1 MKVDSITITQSRPD
15 CDQLNGMDGTN
26 YEDEYL
32 HNNLPSIEYYE
43 KQKKSTTIFW
53 CLASNI
59 MVESLTQL

>member
-43 KQKKSTTIFW
+43 KQKKSTTIF
-53 CLASNI
+53 
-59 MVESLTQL
+59 